1 MLIIYMFFCKYSC
14 LIRRARFKFESAVN
28 IFVQLRETK
37 RTQRSVTTMPEKSMS
52 FPRRARANVIDD
64 GILDVASSLDVAS
77 QGPRRAAR
85 VALSNTIFWFDPPTA
100 VCENRGKPP
109 GASHLST
116 AYCRRRAASRRQPTS
131 QPARGSLRSTFR
143 ARTEFVCPGGKKF
156 STSRGFSFS
165 VVSFIDIDI
174 LVLSFGDM
182 WCCKRLDAS
191 DWPVTTIVRG
201 NVSCLHV
208 VLPLP
213 LLRSG
218 CQPRLFSRFL
228 LISPSLFPSVTNASS
243 AFFSRSA
250 PSLLLCRTVRFNGE
264 KERELAYLCKRTEED
279 EGRMV
284 CPRETSRQAVD
295 LAQILARCRIACDER
310 QDSFQSIFF
319 LG

>member
-1 MLIIYMFFCKYSC
+1 
-14 LIRRARFKFESAVN
+14 
-28 IFVQLRETK
+28 
-37 RTQRSVTTMPEKSMS
+37 MPKKSMS

-64 GILDVASSLDVAS
+64 GILDVAPSLDVAS
-77 QGPRRAAR
+77 QGPRGASR

-131 QPARGSLRSTFR
+131 QPAGQPASKGFTALHLSSKNRVRVSRG
-143 ARTEFVCPGGKKF
+143 GGGEKV

-165 VVSFIDIDI
+165 VVSFIVIDI

-191 DWPVTTIVRG
+191 DWPVTSIVRG

-228 LISPSLFPSVTNASS
+228 LISPSLFPSVMNASS

-284 CPRETSRQAVD
+284 CPRETGRQAVD
-295 LAQILARCRIACDER
+295 PAQILARCRIA
-310 QDSFQSIFF
+310 
-319 LG
+319 

>member
-1 MLIIYMFFCKYSC
+1 
-14 LIRRARFKFESAVN
+14 
-28 IFVQLRETK
+28 
-37 RTQRSVTTMPEKSMS
+37 MS
-52 FPRRARANVIDD
+52 FPRRARASVIVD

-77 QGPRRAAR
+77 QGLRGATR
-85 VALSNTIFWFDPPTA
+85 VALSNTIFWFAPPTA
-100 VCENRGKPP
+100 ACENRGKPP

-116 AYCRRRAASRRQPTS
+116 AYCRRRAASRRQPANQSAS
-131 QPARGSLRSTFR
+131 QGFTALHLSSKNRVRVS
-143 ARTEFVCPGGKKF
+143 GGKKILVQ
-156 STSRGFSFS
+156 SSSRGFSFS
-165 VVSFIDIDI
+165 VVAFFIDIDI

-284 CPRETSRQAVD
+284 STRNGSPGRRPCSNFGEMSDR
-295 LAQILARCRIACDER
+295 L
-310 QDSFQSIFF
+310 
-319 LG
+319 